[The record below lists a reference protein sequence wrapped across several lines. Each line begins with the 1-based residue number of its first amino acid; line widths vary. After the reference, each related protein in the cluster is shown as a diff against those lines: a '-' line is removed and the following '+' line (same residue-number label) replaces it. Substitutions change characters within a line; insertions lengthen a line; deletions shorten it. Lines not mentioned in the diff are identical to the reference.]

1 MKDYLDGASVKNPL
15 ATQEMQEI
23 LVQSLG
29 RRDPL
34 EMEMANNSN
43 ILAWKIPRTEEPGWL
58 QSTELQSQVQQG
70 THMHTHKTLTH
81 SQIM

>member
-23 LVQSLG
+23 SVQSLG

-58 QSTELQSQVQQG
+58 
-70 THMHTHKTLTH
+70 
-81 SQIM
+81 